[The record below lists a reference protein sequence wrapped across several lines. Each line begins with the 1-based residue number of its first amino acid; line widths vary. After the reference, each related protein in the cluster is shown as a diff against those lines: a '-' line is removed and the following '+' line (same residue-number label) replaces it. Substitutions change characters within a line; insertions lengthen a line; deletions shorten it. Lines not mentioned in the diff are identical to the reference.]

1 MTTPG
6 SRETATAGTVTARIV
21 HALHQQPEVS
31 GADLARMLGM
41 SRAAVWKHIEQLRAL
56 GYDIEARQARG
67 YRLAA
72 VPDRLL
78 PGEIQRRLR
87 ATRFGAEI
95 AYRAEIASTNEEA
108 ARLARADAPE
118 GTLVLAE
125 SQTAGRGRLGRHWVS
140 PPHANLYASFVL
152 RPSIPPG
159 DAPQIS
165 LAAAVAV
172 ARALVAVGAEDV
184 AIKWPND
191 CLLGGRKVAGILTEM
206 DAEVDRVRA
215 VVLGIGVNLNMPI
228 EAFPEELRDTA
239 TSLLHAL
246 GSRVDRVG
254 FAARLCDELEEVYD
268 RFLDQGFE
276 AIAPEWE
283 ARSCL
288 TGRAVTVE
296 CSGRRLRGIVRGL
309 DPDGRLVLDG
319 PQGEER
325 IVAGDVSVVD
335 GYAAARGTRTTD
347 DGAR

>member
-1 MTTPG
+1 MTAAG
-6 SRETATAGTVTARIV
+6 SRETATAATVTARIV
-21 HALHQQPEVS
+21 HALHQAAEVS
-31 GADLARMLGM
+31 GADLARTLGM
-41 SRAAVWKHIEQLRAL
+41 SRAAVWKHIEHLRAL

-95 AYRAEIASTNEEA
+95 AYRTEIASTNEEA
-108 ARLARADAPE
+108 ARLARAGAPE
-118 GTLVLAE
+118 GTLVVAE
-125 SQTAGRGRLGRHWVS
+125 CQTAGRGRLGRQWVS
-140 PPHANLYASFVL
+140 PPNANLYASFIL
-152 RPSIPPG
+152 RPPIPPG
-159 DAPQIS
+159 AAPQIS
-165 LAAAVAV
+165 LVAAIAVS
-172 ARALVAVGAEDV
+172 RALAAVGAADV

-215 VVLGIGVNLNMPI
+215 VVLGIGVNLNMTI
-228 EAFPEELRDTA
+228 EAFPAELRETA
-239 TSLLHAL
+239 TSLLLAT
-246 GSRVDRVG
+246 GAQIDRVG
-254 FAARLCDELEEVYD
+254 FAARLCDDLEEVYD
-268 RFLDQGFE
+268 RFVEAGFE
-276 AIAPEWE
+276 ALVAEWE

-288 TGRAVTVE
+288 TGREVTVD
-296 CSGRRLRGIVRGL
+296 CSGRHITGIVRGL

-335 GYAAARGTRTTD
+335 GYAAARDSPAPDDGTR
-347 DGAR
+347 